1 MGLLNGTANQTKLS
15 MKEVSQGTTETVD
28 SIQMQIE
35 KTEEIHHV
43 IDEVEAIVT
52 TLNQLAEELSDAK

>member
-28 SIQMQIE
+28 SIQMQME

-43 IDEVEAIVT
+43 IGEVEAIVT
-52 TLNQLAEELSDAK
+52 TLNQLAEELSEAK

>member
-1 MGLLNGTANQTKLS
+1 MELLNSTANQTKLS

-28 SIQMQIE
+28 SIQMQME

>member
-28 SIQMQIE
+28 SIQMQME